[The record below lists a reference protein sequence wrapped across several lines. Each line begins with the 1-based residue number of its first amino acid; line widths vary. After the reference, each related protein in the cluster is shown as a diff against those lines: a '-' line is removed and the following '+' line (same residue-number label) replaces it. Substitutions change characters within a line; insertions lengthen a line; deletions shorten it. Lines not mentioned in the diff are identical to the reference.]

1 MSLKR
6 NTKETKGQYA
16 VKWIVFVIYAIYA
29 LTLLYPIVW
38 ILVCSFCTPEAFQE
52 GYGEFFP
59 SIDKISFDNYKKFF
73 SHKSIIRTGTG
84 LIKEFGI
91 LDMIGNTIFL
101 TIARALISMAFAV
114 CAAYCCARYQ
124 FLGSKFY
131 FYYGVVFCAIPFY
144 GGTSAVFKLWYSL
157 GLYDTV
163 TAVLIMAVS
172 PYSSF
177 LYYYGFFR
185 GLDSGYAEA
194 AILDGANDFQV
205 FIKIMLPQIAPVLAT
220 FLVGGF
226 IGAWQDW
233 ATNYMWLP
241 SMPMIAYSIYQ
252 MSNNLAVKGD
262 YTTFFAAS
270 VFSMVCT
277 GTFFVIFRKRILATV
292 YTGGLKG

>member
-101 TIARALISMAFAV
+101 TIARALI
-114 CAAYCCARYQ
+114 
-124 FLGSKFY
+124 
-131 FYYGVVFCAIPFY
+131 
-144 GGTSAVFKLWYSL
+144 
-157 GLYDTV
+157 
-163 TAVLIMAVS
+163 
-172 PYSSF
+172 
-177 LYYYGFFR
+177 
-185 GLDSGYAEA
+185 
-194 AILDGANDFQV
+194 
-205 FIKIMLPQIAPVLAT
+205 
-220 FLVGGF
+220 
-226 IGAWQDW
+226 
-233 ATNYMWLP
+233 
-241 SMPMIAYSIYQ
+241 
-252 MSNNLAVKGD
+252 
-262 YTTFFAAS
+262 
-270 VFSMVCT
+270 
-277 GTFFVIFRKRILATV
+277 
-292 YTGGLKG
+292 